1 MCDLWNEFE
10 LKKPPQL
17 TVTIPNKN
25 APNVR
30 RLQTAIQQYF
40 RRHRHQE
47 VEFAETS
54 ALLGRLMARRKN
66 SFHGMIG
73 FRAIVKCNTATC
85 RLLRIDLTRELE
97 LFHGS
102 LPDFVLNSA
111 DTIEM
116 PTQNNFD
123 YVLIR
128 LLNTH
133 GVYERIRACCLQAA
147 EYFSKLMRNNFF
159 MDTCTLLL
167 AVLAKLYSLSALL
180 GNKCV
185 ELYNQLRPMREKF
198 PLSEKSVHYNI
209 NMPEKLEKFLD
220 HQTLNVSSAE
230 GTVFKDDTSVT
241 VSSTKSLTAV
251 RPVKPKQMLKPLDLG
266 TEVSRPTNPSPQTKT
281 FNADVELA
289 TVETTKRFIHNEN
302 VSRKQSLKQSVT
314 KDIMPHEWI
323 GATRLFERK
332 LLSNDHKKALS
343 IFRKFI
349 VNKIS

>member
-17 TVTIPNKN
+17 TVTVASKD
-25 APNVR
+25 APSVR
-30 RLQTAIQQYF
+30 RLQTTIQQYF
-40 RRHRHQE
+40 RRHRPQE

-66 SFHGMIG
+66 SFHGMMG
-73 FRAIVKCNTATC
+73 FRAIAKCNAATC

-102 LPDFVLNSA
+102 LPDFVLNSS

-116 PTQNNFD
+116 PTQNNFN

-133 GVYERIRACCLQAA
+133 GVYERIRECCLQAA
-147 EYFSKLMRNNFF
+147 EYFAKLLRNNFF
-159 MDTCTLLL
+159 MDTIVLLL

-185 ELYNQLRPMREKF
+185 ELYNQLRPMRVKF
-198 PLSEKSVHYNI
+198 PLSEKSVHCDI
-209 NMPEKLEKFLD
+209 NMPEKLEHFSEN
-220 HQTLNVSSAE
+220 QTLDIPHTE
-230 GTVFKDDTSVT
+230 
-241 VSSTKSLTAV
+241 STFVNTPTTNPLTAV
-251 RPVKPKQMLKPLDLG
+251 RSSKAMKMLKPLDVG
-266 TEVSRPTNPSPQTKT
+266 TEVSRPTNPSTQTKT
-281 FNADVELA
+281 FNADVVLA
-289 TVETTKRFIHNEN
+289 TVETAKRFILSEN
-302 VSRKQSLKQSVT
+302 VSRKKSLKQSIT
-314 KDIMPHEWI
+314 KDIMPHEWM

-343 IFRKFI
+343 IFKKFI

>member
-1 MCDLWNEFE
+1 MSDLWNEFE

-17 TVTIPNKN
+17 TVTVPNKN
-25 APNVR
+25 APSAR
-30 RLQTAIQQYF
+30 RLQSAIQQYF
-40 RRHRHQE
+40 RRHRPQE

-66 SFHGMIG
+66 SFHGMKG
-73 FRAIVKCNTATC
+73 FRAVAKCNAATC
-85 RLLRIDLTRELE
+85 RLLRIDITRELE

-111 DTIEM
+111 ETVEM
-116 PTQNNFD
+116 PTQNIFD

-133 GVYERIRACCLQAA
+133 GVYGRIRECCLQAA
-147 EYFSKLMRNNFF
+147 EYFAKLIRNNFF
-159 MDTCTLLL
+159 MDTIILLL
-167 AVLAKLYSLSALL
+167 AVLGKLYSLSALL

-198 PLSEKSVHYNI
+198 PLSEKSVHYDI
-209 NMPEKLEKFLD
+209 NMPEKLENFSEN
-220 HQTLNVSSAE
+220 QTLDAPNAE
-230 GTVFKDDTSVT
+230 
-241 VSSTKSLTAV
+241 STFVNTPTTNPQIVVRSLKPTKVRKSLDV
-251 RPVKPKQMLKPLDLG
+251 G
-266 TEVSRPTNPSPQTKT
+266 TEVSRPTNTSTQTKT

-289 TVETTKRFIHNEN
+289 NVESTKRFIVNEN
-302 VSRKQSLKQSVT
+302 VSRKQSLKQSLT
-314 KDIMPHEWI
+314 KDILPHEWI

-332 LLSNDHKKALS
+332 LLANDHKKALS

>member
-1 MCDLWNEFE
+1 M
-10 LKKPPQL
+10 
-17 TVTIPNKN
+17 
-25 APNVR
+25 R

-40 RRHRHQE
+40 RRHRPQE

-66 SFHGMIG
+66 SFHGMMG
-73 FRAIVKCNTATC
+73 FRAVVKCNTATC
-85 RLLRIDLTRELE
+85 RLLRIGLTRELE

-128 LLNTH
+128 LLNTL
-133 GVYERIRACCLQAA
+133 GIYERIRACCLQAA
-147 EYFSKLMRNNFF
+147 EYFVKLMRNNFF
-159 MDTCTLLL
+159 METITLLL

-185 ELYNQLRPMREKF
+185 ELYNQLRPMRAKF
-198 PLSEKSVHYNI
+198 PLSEKSVHYDVNI
-209 NMPEKLEKFLD
+209 PEKLENFSEN
-220 HQTLNVSSAE
+220 QTLDVPNAE
-230 GTVFKDDTSVT
+230 GTVFKNDISVT
-241 VSSTKSLTAV
+241 TPAKKSLIAL
-251 RPVKPKQMLKPLDLG
+251 RSLKPMKMLKRIDMG
-266 TEVSRPTNPSPQTKT
+266 EEVSRPTIPSSKMKT

-289 TVETTKRFIHNEN
+289 TVETVKCFILTEN
-302 VSRKQSLKQSVT
+302 ASRKESLKQSLT
-314 KDIMPHEWI
+314 KDILPHEWI
-323 GATRLFERK
+323 GATRIFERK
-332 LLSNDHKKALS
+332 LLSNNHKKALS